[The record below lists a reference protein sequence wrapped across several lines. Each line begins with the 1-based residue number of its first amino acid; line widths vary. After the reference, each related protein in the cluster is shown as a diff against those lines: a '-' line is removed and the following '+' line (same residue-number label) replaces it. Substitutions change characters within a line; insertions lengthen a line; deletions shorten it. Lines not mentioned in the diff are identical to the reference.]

1 MDELIKENQ
10 LLKEKISELEDKLK
24 KYTNGDNHKNYYAK
38 NKDKVIEKS
47 SNYLKKLKE
56 ENPDKIREYSKRA
69 YEKRKEKLKKEKE
82 ILNI

>member
-24 KYTNGDNHKNYYAK
+24 KYTKGDNNKNYYAK

-56 ENPDKIREYSKRA
+56 ENPDKIREYAKRA

>member
-1 MDELIKENQ
+1 MEELIKENH
-10 LLKEKISELEDKLK
+10 LLKEKIFELEERLK

-56 ENPDKIREYSKRA
+56 ENPDKIREYAKRA
-69 YEKRKEKLKKEKE
+69 YEKRKEKLKQEKE
-82 ILNI
+82 IQNI